1 MKKENCEQILE
12 IRHKTSVT
20 IIKEFVKD
28 GVKIQFNS
36 AGEVTGR
43 YSARHTETVDILQKM
58 DGTNEWEVKAME
70 MTKEGDVIMITGKG
84 TGKQEKAMEGS
95 FKGEVMFMTNSP
107 KLTWLNNTKAWVE
120 GMTDLKNNEA
130 TIKVY
135 AEKTAAMPTAAAPM
149 M

>member
-1 MKKENCEQILE
+1 MIGE
-12 IRHKTSVT
+12 
-20 IIKEFVKD
+20 IKEKTQATIMKEFAAD
-28 GVKIQFNS
+28 GAMIQYNS
-36 AGEVTGR
+36 MGEFKGKFH
-43 YSARHTETVDILQKM
+43 AMHMETVDAKIKM